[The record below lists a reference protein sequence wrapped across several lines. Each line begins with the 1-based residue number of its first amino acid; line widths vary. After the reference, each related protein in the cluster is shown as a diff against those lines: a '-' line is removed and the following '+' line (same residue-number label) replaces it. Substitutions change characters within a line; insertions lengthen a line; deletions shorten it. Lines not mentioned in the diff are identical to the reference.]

1 MIITEEIPQALDGER
16 LDRVVA
22 LITGLS
28 RSAVQPLLAEGLVL
42 VNNAVPTDR
51 VTRLAIGDVVTIDLP
66 DAEPDVGPVA
76 SADVAVPIVHEDDDI
91 IVVDKP
97 AGLVVHPGA
106 GHTDDTLV
114 NGLLATHPD
123 LADIGDLS
131 RPGIVHRLDRDT
143 SGLLVVAKTEAAYQH
158 LVAALAARTVSR
170 VYEVLCLGTTESSR
184 GVVDAPIGRSRRS
197 RVRMAVSNEGRP
209 ARTHYEAR
217 RVYHEP
223 IEATWYRCELETGRT
238 HQIRVHLAAIGTPVL
253 GDELYGRPSALG
265 VQRQQLHAARLEFA
279 HPADGAHAS
288 FSSPLP
294 GDITSTL
301 SLFGEQ
307 HPDRVVTGDR

>member
-1 MIITEEIPQALDGER
+1 MIITEDIPQALDGER

-22 LITGLS
+22 LITGWS
-28 RSAVQPLLAEGLVL
+28 RSAVQPLLADGLVL
-42 VNNAVPTDR
+42 VNGSLPRER
-51 VTRLAIGDVVTIDLP
+51 VTRLSIGDVVTIDLP
-66 DAEPDVGPVA
+66 EIEAEARPTP
-76 SADVAVPIVHEDDDI
+76 SADVSVPVVHEDDQI
-91 IVVDKP
+91 IVVNKP

-114 NGLLATHPD
+114 NGLLATHPE
-123 LADIGDLS
+123 IGDVGEVA

-143 SGLLVVAKTEAAYQH
+143 SGLLVVARTQDAYEH

-170 VYEVLCLGTTESSR
+170 VYEVLCLGATDSPR

-217 RVYHEP
+217 RLYHEP
-223 IEATWYRCELETGRT
+223 IEATWYRCQLETGRT

-253 GDELYGRPSALG
+253 GDDLYGRPSALN
-265 VQRQQLHAARLEFA
+265 VERQQLHAARLEFD
-279 HPADGAHAS
+279 HPGDGQPAS
-288 FSSPLP
+288 FSSQLP
-294 GDITSTL
+294 DDMTSTL
-301 SLFGEQ
+301 SMFGEND
-307 HPDRVVTGDR
+307 PESLIGAG